1 MPEFNRYE
9 SAGILMARALRAQG
23 LPVPSSFVGSTDPA
37 AILLLELATEL
48 GRELNS
54 PGKWQL
60 FDRTHTFTT
69 ASPTLNYPVPDDLE
83 YYIDGTG
90 WNLTARVPLI
100 GPMTPQQW
108 ALLQA
113 RQLGGTTLYMQ
124 FQVAEDEIQFY
135 FVPSDPQDV
144 SIAYQGRGWV
154 QDGTVS
160 TTYRDFVKN
169 DSDIVQYDP
178 LLFQLGLIN
187 LWRDR
192 KGFDTT
198 RSSRKYEDRL
208 SVCLA
213 KDSPSPDLHTSRQT
227 RYPYLGLWNLPD
239 TGYGSSS

>member
-1 MPEFNRYE
+1 M
-9 SAGILMARALRAQG
+9 M
-23 LPVPSSFVGSTDPA
+23 
-37 AILLLELATEL
+37 LELATEL

-54 PGKWQL
+54 PGKWQF
-60 FDRTHTFTT
+60 FDRTYAFTT
-69 ASPTLNYPVPDDLE
+69 VPGDTTYPLPDDWE
-83 YYIDGTG
+83 YYVDNTG

-124 FQVAEDEIQFY
+124 YQVVNDQIEFY
-135 FVPSDPQDV
+135 FVPDTPQDI
-144 SIAYQGRGWV
+144 SMNYQGRGWV
-154 QDGTVS
+154 RDATV
-160 TTYRDFVKN
+160 TTDFRDFIEN
-169 DSDIVQYDP
+169 DGDTIIYDP
-178 LLFQLGLIN
+178 LLVQLGLIN

-198 RSSRKYEDRL
+198 RSSIKYQDRL
-208 SVCLA
+208 GVCLA
-213 KDSPSPDLHTSRQT
+213 KDSPAPDLHTSRQN